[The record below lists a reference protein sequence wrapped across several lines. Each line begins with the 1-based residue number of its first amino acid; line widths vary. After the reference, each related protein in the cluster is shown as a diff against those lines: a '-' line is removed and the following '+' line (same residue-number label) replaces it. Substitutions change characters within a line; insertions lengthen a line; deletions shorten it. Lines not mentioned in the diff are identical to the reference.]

1 MKKLRAKNGKKF
13 LSPRNAA
20 AGTLRN
26 LDREVVA
33 SRPLDVFFYG
43 LGGHS
48 SDFTKRNQKDF
59 LNFLKKIIFQPMN
72 LQIFLIKVE

>member
-1 MKKLRAKNGKKF
+1 MLR
-13 LSPRNAA
+13 LELLEILIER
-20 AGTLRN
+20 L
-26 LDREVVA
+26 LQ

-59 LNFLKKIIFQPMN
+59 LNFLKENNFSTN
-72 LQIFLIKVE
+72 EFTNFLIKVE